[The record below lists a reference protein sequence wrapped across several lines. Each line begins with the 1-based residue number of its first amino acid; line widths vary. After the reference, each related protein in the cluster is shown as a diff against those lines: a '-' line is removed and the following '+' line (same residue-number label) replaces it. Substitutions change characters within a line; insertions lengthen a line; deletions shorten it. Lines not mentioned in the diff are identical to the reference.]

1 MQFDNY
7 VTRNVAMRIISF
19 VTGCT
24 VTVTGFCVSELGAAE
39 QVSLQANGTTRPFEN
54 SMLDVEDDTMLV
66 SNCLPEP
73 GSNLDNYTF
82 LLSGM
87 PDTEFVYDGK
97 YCYVSTDGL
106 ELRLSPDKNSTVT
119 TTVDKDSKVLRVSTY
134 QYWSFV
140 RLDSGEEGYCY
151 SSALIEAAKAT
162 STPTPT
168 KKPTNTP
175 TPKPTNS
182 GSATPKPTKK
192 PTSTPKPTKKPTTK
206 PTTKP
211 STTPTTKP
219 AGSATATPTKAPS
232 FTEKEFSATVYTTA
246 KVNARTGPGTEYTSK
261 KVYSAGSKL
270 TVVAETSNGWYK
282 LDTGYYVKASY
293 TTTNTPTATPTAAPT
308 SSGSTKHDKSLP
320 FADYV
325 KSFLGVKYVYGQSSA
340 TACDCSGLVK
350 YVFSQYYGK
359 YLPHGANSM
368 LSYGKQVSTSE
379 VQCGDLIFFDYT
391 KDGRVDHVG
400 IYIGGDTVIHASES
414 RGKVISSVYS
424 KMTCIYCA
432 RRVL

>member
-1 MQFDNY
+1 MQFDSY

-19 VTGCT
+19 ITGCT
-24 VTVTGFCVSELGAAE
+24 VTVTGFCVSDLGAAE

-54 SMLDVEDDTMLV
+54 SALDVEDDSMFIT
-66 SNCLPEP
+66 NDLPEP
-73 GSNLDNYTF
+73 GGNLEGYTF

-97 YCYVSTDGL
+97 YCYVNEDNL
-106 ELRLSPDKNSTVT
+106 ELRLSPDKDSTVT
-119 TTVDKDSKVLRVSTY
+119 STVDKNSKVLRVSTY
-134 QYWSFV
+134 QNWSFV
-140 RLDSGEEGYCY
+140 RLDSGEEGYCN
-151 SSALIEAAKAT
+151 SSALIETAKAT
-162 STPTPT
+162 ATPTPT

-175 TPKPTNS
+175 KPTNS
-182 GSATPKPTKK
+182 GNGSSSSTPTKK
-192 PTSTPKPTKKPTTK
+192 PTNTPKPTKKPTTK
-206 PTTKP
+206 PTSKP
-211 STTPTTKP
+211 TS
-219 AGSATATPTKAPS
+219 SASPTKAPS
-232 FTEKEFSATVYTTA
+232 YTEKEYSATVYTTA
-246 KVNARTGPGTEYTSK
+246 SVNGRTGPGTEYTSK
-261 KVYSAGSKL
+261 KVYSAGTKL

-282 LDTGYYVKASY
+282 LDNGYYVKASY
-293 TTTNTPTATPTAAPT
+293 TTTKAPTATPT
-308 SSGSTKHDKSLP
+308 SSGSSSHDKSLP